1 MKQKVIKSGSSL
13 VVVIRSAF
21 GKSLGIKKGDVVE
34 VKENKER
41 GIINLIFRPSVQQ
54 LTLIEQKGARLAS
67 TSNASRGGQRARK
80 PDSVSKPSFL

>member
-54 LTLIEQKGARLAS
+54 LTLIEQKKAKGS
-67 TSNASRGGQRARK
+67 
-80 PDSVSKPSFL
+80 